1 MESPARARG
10 PELHSRSGFPFQKT
24 GRVKC
29 QSVFFL
35 AGVHR
40 EFVARRKEFLD
51 SFHRTWTGFHSR
63 NEDGVAIQVRIL
75 DDQIIPRGNK
85 AAAEFQLLQDWG
97 LGVVGIQKDQDLLI
111 GSNQPPD
118 LPDDLFRGGGAG

>member
-1 MESPARARG
+1 LESPAWARG
-10 PELHSRSGFPFQKT
+10 PELHSRRGFPFQKT

-51 SFHRTWTGFHSR
+51 
-63 NEDGVAIQVRIL
+63 
-75 DDQIIPRGNK
+75 DQIIPRGNK
-85 AAAEFQLLQDWG
+85 AAAEFQLLQDLG